1 MRGYDIPRLRTAAI
15 LGAGVLCSVGLYFYL
30 LGPGG
35 VPEDTDASEPPY
47 ENRYPLGLPVE
58 EVRSNETE
66 ENIKKGIVEEET
78 PKGKVLLQY
87 CKEEDSFHY
96 WSDYVQDY
104 KYLEVSARK
113 YVILF
118 DCKDKYINIFR
129 ELVKSIEKHEA
140 AEKDKEEKKEAGK
153 ASVFATFK
161 SYEPT
166 GTPKLANEAANV
178 YKWKGKL
185 NDRVAVSS
193 VETTEP
199 NNKRNVSYLEYKG
212 KN

>member
-1 MRGYDIPRLRTAAI
+1 MLKLRTAAVV
-15 LGAGVLCSVGLYFYL
+15 GAGVLCSMGIYFYL
-30 LGPGG
+30 WGANSDSIEVELPG
-35 VPEDTDASEPPY
+35 PPY
-47 ENRYPLGLPVE
+47 ENMYPLGLPVD
-58 EVRSNETE
+58 EVRNNETE
-66 ENIKKGIVEEET
+66 ENMKNGIVEEET
-78 PKGKVLLQY
+78 PKGRVLLQY
-87 CKEEDSFHY
+87 CEDENSFHY

-140 AEKDKEEKKEAGK
+140 DEQKKKNKEESKK
-153 ASVFATFK
+153 SVFATFK
-161 SYEPT
+161 TYDST
-166 GTPKLANEAANV
+166 GTPKLANEDGNI

-185 NDRVAVSS
+185 NDRCAVSS
-193 VETTEP
+193 TKTIESD
-199 NNKRNVSYLEYKG
+199 NKRNVSYLEYKG